1 MSDELTNSKGRSHA
15 QTVLTDTVSAFAD
28 GTYMLKQPQLDRASR
43 HSIIRQNYSTFL
55 PQYTDSTGYCNYVG
69 YTDPGKE
76 TLCTVTIEHNCKTDG
91 TTIINHQQRLQRQ
104 MGGNYRQ
111 QAFLCPPKLL
121 SQMMK
126 WFYLRTQQPFSSQQS
141 RTSGSLID
149 QTTRKIGTLIYIT
162 TLGNVENGGKSDVE
176 MPKNGGKM
184 QLAIEVGRCT
194 TYR

>member
-28 GTYMLKQPQLDRASR
+28 GTYMLKQPQLDRAS
-43 HSIIRQNYSTFL
+43 TFL
-55 PQYTDSTGYCNYVG
+55 LQYTDSTGYCNYVG
-69 YTDPGKE
+69 YTDPGKK

-91 TTIINHQQRLQRQ
+91 TTINHQQRLQRQ
-104 MGGNYRQ
+104 MGENYRQ

-121 SQMMK
+121 PQMMK